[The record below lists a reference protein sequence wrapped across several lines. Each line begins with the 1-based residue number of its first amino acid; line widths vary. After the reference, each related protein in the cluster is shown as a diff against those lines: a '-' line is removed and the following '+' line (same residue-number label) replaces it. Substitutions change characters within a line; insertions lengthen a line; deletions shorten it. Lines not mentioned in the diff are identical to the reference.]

1 MDETPKN
8 ESGSGKPEA
17 PKGEPKPVVDVSST
31 GKADL
36 TKRFLAILID
46 GMLAGIVG
54 WIIPVVGGLIGAA
67 YMLVRDG
74 LDFDF
79 MPNRSLGKKLMG
91 LRPICMDGSPVDV
104 SVSVKRNVI
113 FAVPMV
119 MMILPV
125 IGWVLMPLVSLV
137 IGIVEIVLVLN
148 SDDGRRWGDKF
159 AETKVIES
167 AD

>member
-8 ESGSGKPEA
+8 ESGSVKPEA
-17 PKGEPKPVVDVSST
+17 SKSEPKPVVDVSGT

-36 TKRFLAILID
+36 GKRFVAILID
-46 GMLAGIVG
+46 GLIAGVIGLV
-54 WIIPVVGGLIGAA
+54 PVVGGLVGAA

-91 LRPICMDGSPVDV
+91 LRPVCMDGSPVDV

-113 FAVPMV
+113 FAAPMV
-119 MMILPV
+119 LMVLPV
-125 IGWVLMPLVSLV
+125 IGWVLMPLASLIV
-137 IGIVEIVLVLN
+137 GIIEIVLVLN

-159 AETKVIES
+159 ADTKVIES